1 MPWKEQSIVEARNAF
16 IEAYWAN
23 ELSMTDLCAAY
34 GISRKTGYKWLKR
47 YDEQGRGGLEDRS
60 RAPARSPLATPDEL
74 VDLVVGT
81 RKKHP
86 CWGARKL
93 KALLERQY
101 PHVEIPAASTIG
113 VILKRHGLVA
123 PPKREKKTPPYPHS
137 LADYERPNKIWCA
150 DFKGAVPLKG
160 GKRCNPL
167 TISDGFSRYLLC
179 CEALIQTD
187 VTVVKPIFEAVF
199 WQFGLPEMIRT
210 DNGPPFA
217 SRAPG
222 GLSELAIWW
231 MKLGI
236 VHERIQ
242 PGKPTQNGRHERL
255 HGTLALEACALPR
268 RTRMDQQRAFDRF
281 RHEYN
286 DLRPHEALDNR
297 TPSDMYQRATNRYP
311 RLLREPQY
319 SPAYETRVVRHNG
332 QIKWKGKFVFLSE
345 TLRSETVGL
354 RWDQEQQ
361 GWTIEY
367 GPIHLGVVTP
377 QGALRRPKDQRRARR
392 R

>member
-1 MPWKEQSIVEARNAF
+1 MPWKEQSTVEARNAF
-16 IEAYWAN
+16 IEAYWAD

-47 YDEQGRGGLEDRS
+47 YDEQGRGGLGDRS
-60 RAPARSPLATPDEL
+60 RAPTTSPLATPDEL
-74 VDLVVGT
+74 VDLVLGA
-81 RKKHP
+81 RKTHP
-86 CWGARKL
+86 RWGARKL
-93 KALLERQY
+93 KASLERQY
-101 PHVEIPAASTIG
+101 PHLEIPAASTIG
-113 VILKRHGLVA
+113 VILKRHGLVL

-150 DFKGAVPLKG
+150 DFKGSVPLAG

-179 CEALIQTD
+179 CEALLRTD
-187 VTVVKPIFEAVF
+187 VTAVRPLFEAVF
-199 WQFGLPEMIRT
+199 RQFGLPERIRT

-242 PGKPTQNGRHERL
+242 PGKPTQNGRHERI
-255 HGTLALEACALPR
+255 HRTLALEACDLPR
-268 RTRMDQQRAFDRF
+268 RTHREQQRAFDRF

-286 DLRPHEALDNR
+286 DLRPHEALGNR
-297 TPSDMYQRATNRYP
+297 TPSDFYQRASKRYP
-311 RLLREPQY
+311 RPLREPQY
-319 SPAYETRVVRHNG
+319 SPAHEIRIVRSSG
-332 QIKWKGKFVFLSE
+332 EIKWKGKLVFLSE
-345 TLRSETVGL
+345 TLRSESVGL
-354 RWDQEQQ
+354 RCDPEQQ
-361 GWTIEY
+361 GWVIEY
-367 GPIHLGVVTP
+367 GSIHLGVVTWD
-377 QGALRRPKDQRRARR
+377 GELRRPREPRRDRR